1 MGLLSREPGAP
12 RNGLPAQLCPPA
24 SVCCLWAKQPPVQ
37 WPKPSHVCRE
47 GLCAQRWPVCGRWA
61 SACWGGSLHGHIQGW
76 PLRTRDARAVC
87 PLLAQVMF
95 SRRSRPCPEAGLHVS
110 RSALSLFVGLLG
122 PDRKLTRSVCDLL
135 RGPRQAGSV
144 THTHVEPCGLGT
156 ESWGSPPV
164 SEHPRVDASGARL
177 ALCVRPWP
185 PADAAARLERTP
197 VAWSTWRVGQCLG
210 TSSPFVSPQLAAR
223 LSREETRKDPRE
235 ARPPSLTPS
244 SRRPRLVF
252 PWEPCHDGIGVRS
265 PPRASCRR
273 CG

>member
-1 MGLLSREPGAP
+1 M
-12 RNGLPAQLCPPA
+12 
-24 SVCCLWAKQPPVQ
+24 
-37 WPKPSHVCRE
+37 
-47 GLCAQRWPVCGRWA
+47 CGRWA

-76 PLRTRDARAVC
+76 PLRARDARAVC

-110 RSALSLFVGLLG
+110 CSALSLFVGLLG

-144 THTHVEPCGLGT
+144 THIRVEPCGLGT

-210 TSSPFVSPQLAAR
+210 TCSPFVSPQLAAR
-223 LSREETRKDPRE
+223 LSREETQKDPRE
-235 ARPPSLTPS
+235 ASPPPSPRVPGGFVWFSCGNLVTMGSGRGPHRERAAEGVVRKVPDPQPLRVVS
-244 SRRPRLVF
+244 PALGCRSCADDFTGLPGPAGQRGARPKASPVS
-252 PWEPCHDGIGVRS
+252 RS
-265 PPRASCRR
+265 PLGCS
-273 CG
+273 